1 MLYLS
6 RSLTPAQQHISTQAR
21 SNGGW
26 GDGQEKEEAKGGG
39 GGDGRRGSSLR
50 RGSAYIQAK

>member
-39 GGDGRRGSSLR
+39 GGGGKEEAGKSIRTIL
-50 RGSAYIQAK
+50 Y